1 MSERLFVLLPP
12 SQGKA
17 EGGRRRTGHGR
28 FDDTLVTEREQV
40 ARALKDFLDDAS
52 PSELAATFGARGPL
66 LDRTV
71 SAARAFVV
79 GDAPLLPAWR
89 RYQGVVWNYLS
100 PETLT
105 PSARRRILVPSGLY
119 GLVAGEDPIVDYRLR
134 MSTSLAGLGGLA
146 RFWRP
151 HVTSALLDATA
162 RAAIV
167 NLLPHE
173 HAASIEWA
181 RIEQQRRVLNV
192 RFVAADESKAVG
204 HDAKAIKGEL
214 AGAVLR
220 DGLAAF
226 DVPKRL
232 GWTIERRGD
241 VVFARAPLTR
251 EIGVT
256 S

>member
-1 MSERLFVLLPP
+1 M
-12 SQGKA
+12 
-17 EGGRRRTGHGR
+17 
-28 FDDTLVTEREQV
+28 
-40 ARALKDFLDDAS
+40 
-52 PSELAATFGARGPL
+52 

-71 SAARAFVV
+71 AAARVFVE

-119 GLVAGEDPIVDYRLR
+119 GLVAGEDPIADYRLR
-134 MSTSLAGLGGLA
+134 MSTSLPGLGGLA

-151 HVTSALLDATA
+151 HVTSALLDATT

-181 RIEQQRRVLNV
+181 RVEQQRRVLNV

-232 GWTIERRGD
+232 GLD
-241 VVFARAPLTR
+241 H
-251 EIGVT
+251 
-256 S
+256 

>member
-1 MSERLFVLLPP
+1 MSERHVVLLPP

-17 EGGRRRTGHGR
+17 AGGRRRSGHGR
-28 FDDTLVTEREQV
+28 FDDTLAHERGAV
-40 ARALKDFLDDAS
+40 AVALKAFLSGAT
-52 PSELAATFGARGPL
+52 PAELQATFGARGPL
-66 LDRTV
+66 LERTV
-71 SAARAFVV
+71 SAARVFVE
-79 GDAPLLPAWR
+79 GAAPLLPAWR

-105 PSARRRILVPSGLY
+105 PASRRRILVPSGLY
-119 GLVAGEDPIVDYRLR
+119 GLVTGEDLVADYRLK
-134 MSTSLAGLGGLA
+134 MNVSLPGLGVLA
-146 RFWRP
+146 RYWRP
-151 HVTSALLDATA
+151 HVTAALLDATP
-162 RAAIV
+162 RATVV

-173 HAASIEWA
+173 HAASIDWTSVE
-181 RIEQQRRVLNV
+181 RERRVLSV
-192 RFVAADESKAVG
+192 RFVAADESRAVG

-226 DVPKRL
+226 DVERRL

-241 VVFARAPLTR
+241 IVIARAPLTR

>member
-1 MSERLFVLLPP
+1 VSARLFVLLPP

-17 EGGRRRTGHGR
+17 EGGRRRSGHGR
-28 FDDTLVTEREQV
+28 FDDTLVTERERV
-40 ARALKDFLDDAS
+40 VDALKEFLDDAT
-52 PSELAATFGARGPL
+52 PGELAMTFGARGPL

-71 SAARAFVV
+71 AAARVFVA

-100 PETLT
+100 PATLT
-105 PSARRRILVPSGLY
+105 PAARRRILVPSGLY
-119 GLVAGEDPIVDYRLR
+119 GLVAGEDPIADYRLR
-134 MSTSLAGLGGLA
+134 MSASLAGLGGLA

-151 HVTSALLDATA
+151 HVTSALLGATT
-162 RAAIV
+162 RAVIV

-181 RIEQQRRVLNV
+181 SLEQQRRVISV
-192 RFVAADESKAVG
+192 RFVAADESRAVG

>member
-1 MSERLFVLLPP
+1 MPTRLFVLLPP

-17 EGGRRRTGHGR
+17 EGGRRRSAHGR
-28 FDDTLVTEREQV
+28 FDDTLAAERDEV
-40 ARALKDFLDDAS
+40 AGALRAFLDEAA
-52 PSELAATFGARGPL
+52 PGELATTFGARGPL
-66 LDRTV
+66 LERTV
-71 SAARAFVV
+71 SAARVFVD
-79 GDAPLLPAWR
+79 GDAPLLPAWC
-89 RYQGVVWNYLS
+89 RYQGVVWNYLN
-100 PETLT
+100 PGTLA

-119 GLVAGEDPIVDYRLR
+119 GLVAGEDSVADYRLR
-134 MSTSLAGLGGLA
+134 MNASLAGVGVLA
-146 RFWRP
+146 RYWRP
-151 HVTSALLDATA
+151 HVTAALLEAT
-162 RAAIV
+162 RHAAII

-173 HAASIEWA
+173 HAASIEWTSV
-181 RIEQQRRVLNV
+181 EGQRRVLSV

-241 VVFARAPLTR
+241 VVLARAPLTR

>member
-71 SAARAFVV
+71 SAARAFVE

-134 MSTSLAGLGGLA
+134 MGTSLAGLGGLA

-181 RIEQQRRVLNV
+181 RVEQQRRVFSV